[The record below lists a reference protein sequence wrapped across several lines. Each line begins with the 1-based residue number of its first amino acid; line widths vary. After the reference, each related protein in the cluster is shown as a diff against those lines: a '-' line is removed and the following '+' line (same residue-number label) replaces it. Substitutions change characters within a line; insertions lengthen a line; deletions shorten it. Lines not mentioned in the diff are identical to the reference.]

1 MADTARDV
9 VIVEPIRSAVGRAH
23 KGALRYTR
31 PDELAG
37 QVMRALLARVP
48 AVEPAMVEDVVLG
61 CAMPEGEQGLNVAR
75 LAALLAG
82 MPVETSAM
90 TINRFCSSGLQA
102 IAIAAGAVSLGQH
115 DLVVAGGIES
125 MSMVPMTG
133 FHLSASPELL
143 EKMPT
148 AHTPMGITAE
158 NLAAKFSVS
167 REDSDRFAL
176 ASQQKASAAI
186 AAGRFKAEIVP
197 VAAVGYPHR
206 EVPSRTRDQITGGD
220 PVGLGPAG
228 RETTRFEVDE
238 LPRPDTTLEG
248 LASLKPA
255 FAAKGSVTAG
265 NASPLSDGAAA
276 CIVTTRAR
284 AAELGLQ
291 PAGVLRGYAT
301 AGVDPAIMG
310 IGPIPAVKKLLART
324 GVAMRDID
332 LIELNEAFACQALY
346 VQRQLEI
353 PDDRLNVNGGA
364 IALGHPL
371 GCTGAKLTATA
382 LHELARRGGRRAI
395 VTMCI
400 GGGQG
405 AAALFERA

>member
-1 MADTARDV
+1 MADSARDV
-9 VIVEPIRSAVGRAH
+9 VIVEPVRSAVGRAH

-48 AVEPAMVEDVVLG
+48 QVQPAMVEDVVLG

-82 MPVETSAM
+82 LPVETSAM

-125 MSMVPMTG
+125 MTMVPMTG
-133 FHLSASPELL
+133 FHLSASPELM

-148 AHTPMGITAE
+148 AQTPMGITAE
-158 NLAAKFSVS
+158 NLAAKFSIS
-167 REDSDRFAL
+167 REDSDKFAL

-197 VAAVGYPHR
+197 VDAVGY
-206 EVPSRTRDQITGGD
+206 
-220 PVGLGPAG
+220 GPKG
-228 RETTRFEVDE
+228 RVTSRFEVDE
-238 LPRPDTTLEG
+238 LPRADTTLEG
-248 LASLKPA
+248 LAALRPA

-284 AAELGLQ
+284 AAELGLT

-324 GVAMRDID
+324 GLAMRDID
-332 LIELNEAFACQALY
+332 LVELNEAFACQALY

-382 LHELARRGGRRAI
+382 LHELARRNGRRAI

-405 AAALFERA
+405 AAALFERG